1 MGITH
6 VEDTKCQMSKFW
18 KHKCAYCQI
27 VETQNGNGGPS
38 AILCFHKCALCP
50 LVFPQKGTLPFCGNT
65 KVAQSIH
72 WLNRLG
78 GGNSR
83 QFFSRPLEISL
94 ENSSLNPTILESTYT
109 KKWTTVIIF
118 SNFEIAWN
126 LSPVSECRLSFM
138 YLEYFPL
145 VLQTRPSS

>member
-1 MGITH
+1 MWKTQN
-6 VEDTKCQMSKFW
+6 VKCQSCGNTNVHIAKLW
-18 KHKCAYCQI
+18 KHKMAMVDLVPFC
-27 VETQNGNGGPS
+27 VST
-38 AILCFHKCALCP
+38 CALCP

-118 SNFEIAWN
+118 SKFEIAWN